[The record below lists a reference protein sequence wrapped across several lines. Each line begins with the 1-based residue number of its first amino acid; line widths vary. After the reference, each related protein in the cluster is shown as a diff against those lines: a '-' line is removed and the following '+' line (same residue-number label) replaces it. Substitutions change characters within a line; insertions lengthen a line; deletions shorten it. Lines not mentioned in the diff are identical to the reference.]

1 MTDRKLQP
9 LAAFSLAARRGVCA
23 VLTDIDDTL
32 TMHGRLTAS
41 AYAAMERLDKAGI
54 AVVPVTGRPG
64 GWCDLIARHWPVKGV
79 VGENGAFYFSYD
91 AEARRVVRRYWFA
104 AEQRTID
111 RKRLDALRD
120 LILREMP
127 RAAVTSDQPY
137 RECDLAIDWCEDVAP
152 LSEAEVEHIVALA
165 KAAGAT
171 VRLASIHINIWF
183 GDFSKLAMARRFA
196 ADILGIDTTTGAE
209 KLVFVGDSPND
220 VSMFGYFPH
229 SVGVANVLKFR
240 HRLEAAPTYVTP
252 SEGGDGFAELAHA
265 ILAARCAT

>member
-91 AEARRVVRRYWFA
+91 AEARRVVRA
-104 AEQRTID
+104 AR
-111 RKRLDALRD
+111 RPAR
-120 LILREMP
+120 P
-127 RAAVTSDQPY
+127 
-137 RECDLAIDWCEDVAP
+137 DLA
-152 LSEAEVEHIVALA
+152 
-165 KAAGAT
+165 
-171 VRLASIHINIWF
+171 RNAS
-183 GDFSKLAMARRFA
+183 RR
-196 ADILGIDTTTGAE
+196 
-209 KLVFVGDSPND
+209 
-220 VSMFGYFPH
+220 
-229 SVGVANVLKFR
+229 R
-240 HRLEAAPTYVTP
+240 HLR
-252 SEGGDGFAELAHA
+252 SA
-265 ILAARCAT
+265 IPGM